1 MFGFGGFSLW
11 RRNQGPKEEELKRPS
26 ILIEE
31 EEKLVIGQKGGGGG
45 GIGFDSGSFG
55 KDKWS
60 RDGKEREGGRYS
72 LMRLS
77 FLPVPQCVDM
87 LCLLM

>member
-45 GIGFDSGSFG
+45 IGFDSGSFG

-77 FLPVPQCVDM
+77 FLPVAQCVDM